1 MSTNAQ
7 LSAHP
12 TSRETR
18 CRKGA
23 KETGDQIQIAPHN
36 APQSFPA

>member
-18 CRKGA
+18 RRKGA

-36 APQSFPA
+36 APQSFAA